1 MSKTVLLIG
10 AGATLAE
17 ALPSQPSR
25 IRLPPLDGTF
35 LELCRLLDL
44 EGVATLRS
52 YMVDRYG
59 IEPFDGS
66 WRMEEIFNF
75 VYSDAHTPG
84 SGDEA
89 LEAYWALL
97 KMYRRAIART
107 TNWLQHNSRSGVG
120 ALIRRVWSEADAI
133 TVVTFNQDLVIEN
146 ALEIMSQTKTYAR
159 VPWDIETCYGMK
171 FKEYLYS
178 AQSGFFRSAETKS
191 LQVLKLHGSLNW
203 FYLARSAEDAKN
215 SIRSPG
221 KELYC
226 LTNRRIYEGLTYK
239 PARRSSHLLPLIVP
253 PIYEKSSS
261 YKESLGRLWRLA
273 RSAIQSAD
281 RLIIFG
287 YSFPE
292 NDFAA
297 RSLLRSSF
305 HQGELAEVTV
315 IDASAAVA
323 GRISALLNTPCHH
336 YYRSV
341 PDLL

>member
-1 MSKTVLLIG
+1 M
-10 AGATLAE
+10 AE
-17 ALPSQPSR
+17 
-25 IRLPPLDGTF
+25 
-35 LELCRLLDL
+35 
-44 EGVATLRS
+44 
-52 YMVDRYG
+52 RYG

-75 VYSDAHTPG
+75 IYSDVHTPG
-84 SGDEA
+84 SGDMA

-107 TNWLQHNSRSGVG
+107 TNWLKHNSRSGVG
-120 ALIRRVWSEADAI
+120 ALIRRVWSEETNMTI
-133 TVVTFNQDLVIEN
+133 LTFNQDLVIEN
-146 ALEIMSQTKTYAR
+146 ALEAMSQTRTYAGI
-159 VPWDIETCYGMK
+159 PWDIETCYGMR

-178 AQSGFFRSAETKS
+178 SQSGFFRSAEIKS
-191 LQVLKLHGSLNW
+191 FLVLKLHGSLNW

-221 KELYC
+221 RDLYC
-226 LTNRRIYEGLTYK
+226 LTNQRIYEGLTYK
-239 PARRSSHLLPLIVP
+239 PGRRSSHLLPLVVP

-261 YKESLGRLWRLA
+261 YKESLGRLWKLA
-273 RSAIQSAD
+273 RSAIQNAD

-305 HQGELAEVTV
+305 HQSELAEVTV
-315 IDASAAVA
+315 IDTSAAVA

-341 PDLL
+341 SELP

>member
-1 MSKTVLLIG
+1 MTKTVLLVG

-25 IRLPPLDGTF
+25 VSVPPLDGTF
-35 LELCRLLDL
+35 LELCRLLNL
-44 EGVATLRS
+44 EGIATLS
-52 YMVDRYG
+52 AYMADRYG
-59 IEPFDGS
+59 IDPFDGT

-84 SGDEA
+84 SGNDA

-97 KMYRRAIART
+97 KMYRRAIAKT
-107 TNWLQHNSRSGVG
+107 TNWLSHNSRSGVG
-120 ALIRRVWSEADAI
+120 ALIRRVWSESNTLTI
-133 TVVTFNQDLVIEN
+133 VTFNQDLVIEN
-146 ALEIMSQTKTYAR
+146 ALETMSRTRAYAE
-159 VPWDIETCYGMK
+159 VPWDIETCYGMR
-171 FKEYLYS
+171 FKEFLYS
-178 AQSGFFRSAETKS
+178 AQSSFFRSAPTAS

-215 SIRSPG
+215 SIRRPG

-226 LTNRRIYEGLTYK
+226 LTNRRIYEGLTYR
-239 PARRSSHLLPLIVP
+239 PGQRASHLLPLIVP
-253 PIYEKSSS
+253 PIYEKSSN

-305 HQGELAEVTV
+305 HQGELTEVTV

-323 GRISALLNTPCHH
+323 GRISALLDAPCHH
-336 YYRSV
+336 YYHRVS
-341 PDLL
+341 DLP